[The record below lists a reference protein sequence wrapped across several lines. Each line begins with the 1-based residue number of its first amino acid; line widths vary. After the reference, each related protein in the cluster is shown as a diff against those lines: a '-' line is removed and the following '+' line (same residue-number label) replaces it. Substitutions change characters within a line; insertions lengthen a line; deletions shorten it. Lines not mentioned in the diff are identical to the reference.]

1 MRESSIS
8 AQSIH
13 ANTSA
18 KANLSKTG
26 FHLCHSFRCLSH
38 LSCKHSQFGHPRMTY
53 SDGQSLTGGQD
64 ASSVPANS
72 IRTKVD
78 PVYLRQAVVQEL
90 AISRDLCEK
99 ILRTA
104 VAQGSTNRFQV
115 LQSWQTLI
123 IARHFIRTNCLHE
136 FLCPVIPSVTKP
148 ELLW

>member
-1 MRESSIS
+1 MQLLRLFGGSSWRCEHFRGFRQIFLRRHICTHVLFATSLQSTRTQRESSIS

-78 PVYLRQAVVQEL
+78 PVYLRQAVVQEF
-90 AISRDLCEK
+90 AISRDL
-99 ILRTA
+99 
-104 VAQGSTNRFQV
+104 
-115 LQSWQTLI
+115 
-123 IARHFIRTNCLHE
+123 
-136 FLCPVIPSVTKP
+136 
-148 ELLW
+148 